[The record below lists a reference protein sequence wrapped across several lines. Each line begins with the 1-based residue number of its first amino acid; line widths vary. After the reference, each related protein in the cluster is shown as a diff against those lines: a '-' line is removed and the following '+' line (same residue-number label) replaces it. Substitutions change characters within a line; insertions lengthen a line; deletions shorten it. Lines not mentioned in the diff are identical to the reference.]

1 LSNDDPE
8 VFEHFVQWLYTD
20 GYDFDDSIQTRE
32 DAKNENEDV
41 QALEYS
47 SPAITK
53 TLRRGF
59 SRTNFA
65 LM

>member
-1 LSNDDPE
+1 LPNDDPE
-8 VFEHFVQWLYTD
+8 VFEHFVQWLYTG

-47 SPAITK
+47 SPAIWIYTSCV
-53 TLRRGF
+53 LLISLGR
-59 SRTNFA
+59 
-65 LM
+65 